1 MPRVLVV
8 DDQKDVRAMVAIV
21 LRVNRYD
28 VVEAE
33 SGAAGLKAFSE
44 GAFDAAIVDIFL
56 ADTSGVEVM
65 AAIRERVP
73 GFPIVAV
80 SGMTALDFMG
90 EAPGLA
96 DVVCL
101 QKPFRPNDL
110 LQALRKAQAA
120 AGGELLRS
128 RLTGL
133 QKENAPA
140 NRGVDDRSG

>member
-1 MPRVLVV
+1 MPRVLIV

-21 LRVNRYD
+21 LRVNHYD

-33 SGAAGLKAFSE
+33 SGAAGLKAFGE
-44 GAFDAAIVDIFL
+44 GVFAAAIVDIFL
-56 ADTSGVEVM
+56 ADTSGVDVM
-65 AAIRERVP
+65 VAIRERVP

-80 SGMTALDFMG
+80 SGMTALDFVG
-90 EAPGLA
+90 EAPDLA

-120 AGGELLRS
+120 AGGALS
-128 RLTGL
+128 
-133 QKENAPA
+133 AA
-140 NRGVDDRSG
+140 V

>member
-1 MPRVLVV
+1 MRRVLVV
-8 DDQKDVRAMVAIV
+8 DDQKEVRAMVAIV
-21 LRVNRYD
+21 LRVNRFD

-56 ADTSGVEVM
+56 ADTSGVDVM

-110 LQALRKAQAA
+110 LQALHKAQAA
-120 AGGELLRS
+120 AGGELS
-128 RLTGL
+128 
-133 QKENAPA
+133 AA
-140 NRGVDDRSG
+140 M

>member
-1 MPRVLVV
+1 MRRVLVV
-8 DDQKDVRAMVAIV
+8 DDQKEVRAMVAIV
-21 LRVNRYD
+21 LRVNRFD

-56 ADTSGVEVM
+56 ADTSGVDVM
-65 AAIRERVP
+65 VAIRERVP

-110 LQALRKAQAA
+110 LQALHKAQAA
-120 AGGELLRS
+120 TGGELS
-128 RLTGL
+128 
-133 QKENAPA
+133 AA
-140 NRGVDDRSG
+140 V

>member
-1 MPRVLVV
+1 MRRVLVV
-8 DDQKDVRAMVAIV
+8 DDQKEVRAMVAIV
-21 LRVNRYD
+21 LRVNRFD
-28 VVEAE
+28 VVEAD

-56 ADTSGVEVM
+56 ADTSGVDVM
-65 AAIRERVP
+65 VAIRERVP

-110 LQALRKAQAA
+110 LQALHKAQAA
-120 AGGELLRS
+120 AGGELS
-128 RLTGL
+128 
-133 QKENAPA
+133 AA
-140 NRGVDDRSG
+140 V

>member
-1 MPRVLVV
+1 MRRVLVV
-8 DDQKDVRAMVAIV
+8 DDQKEVRAMVAIV
-21 LRVNRYD
+21 LRVNRFD

-56 ADTSGVEVM
+56 ADTSGVDVM
-65 AAIRERVP
+65 VAIRERVP

-110 LQALRKAQAA
+110 LQALHRAQAA
-120 AGGELLRS
+120 AGGELS
-128 RLTGL
+128 
-133 QKENAPA
+133 AA
-140 NRGVDDRSG
+140 V

>member
-1 MPRVLVV
+1 MRRVLVV
-8 DDQKDVRAMVAIV
+8 DDQKEVRAMVAIV
-21 LRVNRYD
+21 LRVNRFD

-56 ADTSGVEVM
+56 ADTSGVDVM
-65 AAIRERVP
+65 VAIRERVP

-80 SGMTALDFMG
+80 SGMTALGFMG

-110 LQALRKAQAA
+110 LQALHKAQAA
-120 AGGELLRS
+120 AGGELS
-128 RLTGL
+128 
-133 QKENAPA
+133 AA
-140 NRGVDDRSG
+140 V

>member
-21 LRVNRYD
+21 LRVNHYD

-44 GAFDAAIVDIFL
+44 GVFAAAIVDIFL
-56 ADTSGVEVM
+56 ADASGVDVM
-65 AAIRERVP
+65 VAIRERVP
-73 GFPIVAV
+73 GFPIVAI
-80 SGMTALDFMG
+80 SGMTALDFVG
-90 EAPGLA
+90 EAPDLA

-110 LQALRKAQAA
+110 LQALRKAQTA
-120 AGGELLRS
+120 AGGELS
-128 RLTGL
+128 
-133 QKENAPA
+133 AA
-140 NRGVDDRSG
+140 V